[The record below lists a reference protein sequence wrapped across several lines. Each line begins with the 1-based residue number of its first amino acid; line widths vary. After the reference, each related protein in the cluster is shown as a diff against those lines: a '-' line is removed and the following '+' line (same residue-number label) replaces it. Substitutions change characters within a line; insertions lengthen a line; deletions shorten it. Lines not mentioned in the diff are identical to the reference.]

1 MSFEKL
7 LLTFILGI
15 ISVQVHAID
24 NPAPSGVFENSA
36 CIECHEKDNRQLIND
51 WRNSSHASTLPV
63 TDCVACHGKL
73 HQHTAETTSHPRVIV
88 SGTRDL

>member
-24 NPAPSGVFENSA
+24 NPAPSGVFENSV

-63 TDCVACHGKL
+63 TDCVTCHGKL